1 MYVGFPFRRFTS
13 AETLGHLSFAF
24 RSSRPLNQVTQKSCS
39 LSHAC
44 RWGPFPSLPQG
55 HTHRTCTHSHTLRHT
70 NTCAPYMLMHP
81 HPHTHTHTHTH
92 RDTLTHAHP
101 TCSRTYIHTCTYTHT
116 SHPHTFTWL
125 CTLTCTHIPLHTNTC
140 TPNPHIPLHT
150 YMATHSSSHTRMHT
164 PRDINTYVPYML
176 THTHTPLVTC
186 YALSHTHHNPQ
197 VGTLERSPS
206 EGRTTH

>member
-81 HPHTHTHTHTH
+81 HTHSHTHTP
-92 RDTLTHAHP
+92 R
-101 TCSRTYIHTCTYTHT
+101 
-116 SHPHTFTWL
+116 
-125 CTLTCTHIPLHTNTC
+125 HTNTC
-140 TPNPHIPLHT
+140 APYILTHLHT
-150 YMATHSSSHTRMHT
+150 HMYIHTHLPPSHIHVAMHSHMHT
-164 PRDINTYVPYML
+164 YT
-176 THTHTPLVTC
+176 
-186 YALSHTHHNPQ
+186 
-197 VGTLERSPS
+197 
-206 EGRTTH
+206 TTH